1 MCIFDAYGIAV
12 LITCIFLGIMS
23 FLGQKYMYIVLC
35 NLCETS
41 LASAHEFKWQR
52 SCLYMFLTVNVQLNV
67 TQMLQLLFKSK
78 ITCIWLLSIFNHDF
92 LSDCPKI
99 MHCIGFHYVQHLSS
113 NVGASKVCELAPWY
127 SFFHRIA
134 FHIEGLKK
142 CFYILKIM

>member
-1 MCIFDAYGIAV
+1 MCIFDGIAV

-23 FLGQKYMYIVLC
+23 LFGQKYMYIVLC

-41 LASAHEFKWQR
+41 WASAHEFKW
-52 SCLYMFLTVNVQLNV
+52 CMNVQLNV

-78 ITCIWLLSIFNHDF
+78 ITCIWLLLIFNHDF
-92 LSDCPKI
+92 LSDCPRI
-99 MHCIGFHYVQHLSS
+99 MHCIVFHYVQHLSS
-113 NVGASKVCELAPWY
+113 NVGASKVCELAPWH

-134 FHIEGLKK
+134 FHIKGLKK